1 MNKPATLI
9 SSVYNVFCLLVWCS
23 LAIPQSSA
31 GLLRKAPLFDR
42 TKSGFVIVQLSAG
55 NEDAPLA
62 LAGDT
67 VTVRYEGLFGEK
79 SEKWDSA
86 FLKAQP
92 QKFVLGQNK
101 AFKAIEEAL
110 PHMRMGSRAT
120 VWVPSGVACPELR
133 VPPIPPTAEVGF
145 DVEVVG
151 IEGSN
156 YMHRSVPEKRNP

>member
-1 MNKPATLI
+1 
-9 SSVYNVFCLLVWCS
+9 
-23 LAIPQSSA
+23 
-31 GLLRKAPLFDR
+31 
-42 TKSGFVIVQLSAG
+42 LSAG

-62 LAGDT
+62 VAGDT
-67 VTVRYEGLFGEK
+67 VTVRYEGLFGEE
-79 SEKWDSA
+79 SAKWDSA

-110 PHMRMGSRAT
+110 PHMRIGCRAT

-145 DVEVVG
+145 DIEVVK
-151 IEGSN
+151 IEGSD
-156 YMHRSVPEKRNP
+156 YMQRSKFRARSNSQKRLF